1 MRGLLALLVTTG
13 IALTAGVIGYQ
24 IGIAEDVAAT
34 TGTVVWMG
42 GWGFPGFGF
51 LFFLL
56 FIGFL
61 VFAFGGRRRGWGPGP
76 YGHGPYAGG
85 PGGGWSGDDARRQW
99 IADAHRRLH
108 EEESRGTATTTS
120 APPIGG
126 PAAG

>member
-13 IALTAGVIGYQ
+13 IALTAGFIGYQ
-24 IGIAEDVAAT
+24 IGIAQNVAAT
-34 TGTVVWMG
+34 TGAVVWMG

-61 VFAFGGRRRGWGPGP
+61 VFAFSGRRRAW
-76 YGHGPYAGG
+76 GG
-85 PGGGWSGDDARRQW
+85 PGHHGYGPYPAGPGGWSGDDGRRQW

-108 EEESRGTATTTS
+108 EDEAKAATTASGT
-120 APPIGG
+120 PPTDRTT
-126 PAAG
+126 AG